1 MSKENALELL
11 IKSAEAAIAYDR
23 AIQGCAN
30 DPDKMSSYCTAQG
43 DDLDTL
49 YFNWI
54 QAARSALI
62 AAKVSPAAANKATE
76 EGELPALP
84 LSKSEYGFDHTLSFC
99 AADMYEYAR
108 RAIAADRASRQVANK
123 AAEEGELLVEAKELS
138 EKLRRHHADDL
149 WDWDDLLYAADM
161 IDKFATDCGSRHIAN
176 SGKVKPFGYFHEL
189 LNVDG
194 SGKGIWLGCDSE
206 QDTKN
211 SHIDG
216 ETGGAVI
223 ALYAPPPATT
233 GASTAHYEMEFTAEL
248 DRLLSAWSDAAENG
262 VTSHELIREKIV
274 AHVKSSK
281 PVGASTVL
289 TDERI
294 AAIWHETACA
304 EGEGTREHPAVF
316 ARAIEREVE
325 AQAGQNCFLS
335 WGGKNVHGD
344 EASIKAVKAALHDAG
359 TVPEL
364 KDRIRDLQAQAGQ
377 VAVPD
382 DLARDAARFRWLE
395 ERFTGFDF
403 YWMGTPPYEA
413 EEDKGKCVIVFE
425 CGQDF
430 EAGRHFQREIDKKI
444 GLAAAP
450 SPAKESK

>member
-76 EGELPALP
+76 EGELPLWHHNEH
-84 LSKSEYGFDHTLSFC
+84 SKEMHPDPCGEWVR
-99 AADMYEYAR
+99 ADTAR
-108 RAIAADRASRQVANK
+108 FAIERAIAADRASRQVANK
-123 AAEEGELLVEAKELS
+123 AEIDLSSLEKFTAKEISERPMFPGIRFVKLAHVEELL
-138 EKLRRHHADDL
+138 
-149 WDWDDLLYAADM
+149 
-161 IDKFATDCGSRHIAN
+161 AT
-176 SGKVKPFGYFHEL
+176 
-189 LNVDG
+189 
-194 SGKGIWLGCDSE
+194 
-206 QDTKN
+206 
-211 SHIDG
+211 
-216 ETGGAVI
+216 
-223 ALYAPPPATT
+223 PPATT

-294 AAIWHETACA
+294 DALWEEAFRHESFKR
-304 EGEGTREHPAVF
+304 GF

-377 VAVPD
+377 VAVPENMALVPKEPNLAMVLAGED
-382 DLARDAARFRWLE
+382 AWEDQLLARVSVPVE
-395 ERFTGFDF
+395 ERK
-403 YWMGTPPYEA
+403 PYPS
-413 EEDKGKCVIVFE
+413 EENLELCSRI
-425 CGQDF
+425 
-430 EAGRHFQREIDKKI
+430 AYRAMI
-444 GLAAAP
+444 AAAS

>member
-1 MSKENALELL
+1 MSE
-11 IKSAEAAIAYDR
+11 
-23 AIQGCAN
+23 
-30 DPDKMSSYCTAQG
+30 
-43 DDLDTL
+43 
-49 YFNWI
+49 
-54 QAARSALI
+54 
-62 AAKVSPAAANKATE
+62 V
-76 EGELPALP
+76 
-84 LSKSEYGFDHTLSFC
+84 
-99 AADMYEYAR
+99 
-108 RAIAADRASRQVANK
+108 NK

-161 IDKFATDCGSRHIAN
+161 IDKFATDFGSRHIAN

-223 ALYAPPPATT
+223 ALYATPPATT
-233 GASTAHYEMEFTAEL
+233 GASTAPRPTDDELWDATLRDRDAYHDWADKLADAIANYFGVDIGEHSNQNLPWDEALQAIENAE
-248 DRLLSAWSDAAENG
+248 
-262 VTSHELIREKIV
+262 
-274 AHVKSSK
+274 

-294 AAIWHETACA
+294 GETVTMKRSEYLADRDACFQR
-304 EGEGTREHPAVF
+304 GKEHGQKLVA
-316 ARAIEREVE
+316 

-377 VAVPD
+377 VAVPEGWTLVPVEPTD
-382 DLARDAARFRWLE
+382 DMRQACRYLAYAD
-395 ERFTGFDF
+395 
-403 YWMGTPPYEA
+403 
-413 EEDKGKCVIVFE
+413 
-425 CGQDF
+425 
-430 EAGRHFQREIDKKI
+430 HIDDEWAYM
-444 GLAAAP
+444 LAAVP

>member
-123 AAEEGELLVEAKELS
+123 AEVEPNGWIATAIIGSEYTSVAFHNEKVARACCVKGEPFPFWKSPV
-138 EKLRRHHADDL
+138 
-149 WDWDDLLYAADM
+149 
-161 IDKFATDCGSRHIAN
+161 AT
-176 SGKVKPFGYFHEL
+176 
-189 LNVDG
+189 
-194 SGKGIWLGCDSE
+194 
-206 QDTKN
+206 
-211 SHIDG
+211 
-216 ETGGAVI
+216 
-223 ALYAPPPATT
+223 PPATT

-294 AAIWHETACA
+294 DALWEEAFRHESFKR
-304 EGEGTREHPAVF
+304 GF

-325 AQAGQNCFLS
+325 AQAGQ
-335 WGGKNVHGD
+335 
-344 EASIKAVKAALHDAG
+344 
-359 TVPEL
+359 
-364 KDRIRDLQAQAGQ
+364 
-377 VAVPD
+377 VAVPENKD
-382 DLARDAARFRWLE
+382 E
-395 ERFTGFDF
+395 
-403 YWMGTPPYEA
+403 
-413 EEDKGKCVIVFE
+413 
-425 CGQDF
+425 
-430 EAGRHFQREIDKKI
+430 
-444 GLAAAP
+444 
-450 SPAKESK
+450 